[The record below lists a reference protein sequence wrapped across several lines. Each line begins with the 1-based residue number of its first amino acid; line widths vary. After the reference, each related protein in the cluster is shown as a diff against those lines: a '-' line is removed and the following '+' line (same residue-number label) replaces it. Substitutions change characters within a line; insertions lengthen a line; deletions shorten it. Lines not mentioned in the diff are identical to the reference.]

1 MRIFKIQFIVS
12 DRVLNKLI
20 WLMHMQA
27 RGTYCKPS
35 SETQGQIVGGEGKS
49 KRAEK

>member
-12 DRVLNKLI
+12 DRVLNKRI

-27 RGTYCKPS
+27 RGTYCKLTRLAYCS
-35 SETQGQIVGGEGKS
+35 F
-49 KRAEK
+49 